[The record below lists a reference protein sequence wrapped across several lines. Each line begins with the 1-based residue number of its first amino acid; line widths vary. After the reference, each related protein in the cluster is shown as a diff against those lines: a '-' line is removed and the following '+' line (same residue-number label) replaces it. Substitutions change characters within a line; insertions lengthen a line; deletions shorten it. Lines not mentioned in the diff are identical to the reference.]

1 LTTDSYINTYKAIVA
16 AIQEAKN
23 IVITSHK
30 SPDGDSIGSSLAL
43 YHFIAALGKSS
54 VVCHPDKAPN
64 FLLWVEGAFDIVS
77 YEEQQD
83 EVIQKMHDADLIFCL
98 DFNSADRVG
107 KDMQPLLEK
116 ASAKKIMIDH
126 HMHPADF
133 CEIIV
138 SETSVCSTSQ
148 LIFELIDQSGN
159 GEMLNESIGVPIYL
173 GIMTDTGSFRF
184 PSVQARTHEILA
196 ALIRT
201 GIKHFEIHEKVY
213 DTNTVDRLQLR
224 GYALSEKLE
233 LIENYPVALISVTE
247 EELNRFHYQ
256 KGDTEGLV
264 NVALS
269 VDSIKVAAFFAEKD
283 GAVKISFRSKGDYY
297 VNELAND
304 HFEGGGHKYAAGGI
318 SYDSLENTINKFKS
332 LIPTYFK

>member
-1 LTTDSYINTYKAIVA
+1 MTTDSQTNTYKTIVA
-16 AIQEAKN
+16 AIKEAKN

-43 YHFIAALGKSS
+43 YHFIGALGKSS

-64 FLLWVEGAFDIVS
+64 FLRWVEGASDIVS
-77 YEEQQD
+77 FEEQQD
-83 EVIQKMHDADLIFCL
+83 EVIQKMRDADLVFCL
-98 DFNSADRVG
+98 DYNSADRLG
-107 KDMQPLLEK
+107 KDMQPLLEQ

-126 HMHPADF
+126 HLHPADF

-159 GEMLNESIGVPIYL
+159 SELLNESIGVPIYL

-283 GAVKISFRSKGDYY
+283 GAVKISFRSKGDYF

-318 SYDSLENTINKFKS
+318 SFDSLENTINKFKS

>member
-1 LTTDSYINTYKAIVA
+1 LTTDSHINTYKAIVA

-98 DFNSADRVG
+98 DYNSADRVG
-107 KDMQPLLEK
+107 KDMQPLLEQ

-283 GAVKISFRSKGDYY
+283 GAVKISFRSKGDYF

>member
-1 LTTDSYINTYKAIVA
+1 MTTDSQTNTFKAIVT
-16 AIQEAKN
+16 AIKEAKN

-43 YHFIAALGKSS
+43 YHFIGALGKSS

-64 FLLWVEGAFDIVS
+64 FLLWVEGALDIVS

-83 EVIQKMHDADLIFCL
+83 EVIQKMHNADLIFCL
-98 DFNSADRVG
+98 DYNSADRVG
-107 KDMQPLLEK
+107 KDMQTLLEQ

-133 CEIIV
+133 CEIII

-159 GEMLNESIGVPIYL
+159 SELLNESIGVPIYL

-247 EELNRFHYQ
+247 EELIRFHYQ

-283 GAVKISFRSKGDYY
+283 GAVKISFRSKGDYF

-318 SYDSLENTINKFKS
+318 SFDSLENTINKFKS

>member
-1 LTTDSYINTYKAIVA
+1 MTTDSQINTYKAIVT

-30 SPDGDSIGSSLAL
+30 SPDGDSVGSSLAL
-43 YHFIAALGKSS
+43 YHFIHALGKSS

-64 FLLWVEGAFDIVS
+64 FLLWVEGALDILS
-77 YEEQQD
+77 FEEQQD

-98 DFNSADRVG
+98 DYNSADRVG
-107 KDMQPLLEK
+107 KDMQPLLEQ

-133 CEIIV
+133 CAIIV

-148 LIFELIDQSGN
+148 LIYELIDQSGN
-159 GEMLNESIGVPIYL
+159 KALLNEHIGVPIYL

-196 ALIRT
+196 ELIRT
-201 GIKHFEIHEKVY
+201 GIKHYEIHEKVY

-318 SYDSLENTINKFKS
+318 SFDSLENTINKFKS
-332 LIPTYFK
+332 LMPTYFK

>member
-1 LTTDSYINTYKAIVA
+1 LTTDSHINTYKAIVA

-98 DFNSADRVG
+98 DYNSADRVG
-107 KDMQPLLEK
+107 KDMQPLLEQ

>member
-1 LTTDSYINTYKAIVA
+1 MTTDSQMNTYKAIVE

-43 YHFIAALGKSS
+43 YHFIQSLGKSS

-64 FLLWVEGAFDIVS
+64 FLLWVEGALDILS
-77 YEEQQD
+77 FEEQPD

-98 DFNSADRVG
+98 DYNSADRVG
-107 KDMQPLLEK
+107 KDIQPLLEQ

-133 CEIIV
+133 CAIIV

-148 LIFELIDQSGN
+148 LIYELIDQSGN
-159 GEMLNESIGVPIYL
+159 KGLLNEHIGVPIYL

-196 ALIRT
+196 ELIRS
-201 GIKHFEIHEKVY
+201 GIKHYEIHEKVY

-247 EELNRFHYQ
+247 DELNRFHYQ

-318 SYDSLENTINKFKS
+318 SFDSLENTINKFKS

>member
-1 LTTDSYINTYKAIVA
+1 MTTDSHINTYKAIVA

-98 DFNSADRVG
+98 DYNSADRVG
-107 KDMQPLLEK
+107 KDMQPLLEQ

-283 GAVKISFRSKGDYY
+283 GAVKISFRSKGDYF

>member
-1 LTTDSYINTYKAIVA
+1 MTTDSQTNTFKAIVT
-16 AIQEAKN
+16 AIKEAKN

-43 YHFIAALGKSS
+43 YHFIQSLGKSS

-64 FLLWVEGAFDIVS
+64 FLLWVEGALDIVS

-83 EVIQKMHDADLIFCL
+83 EVIQKMRDADLIFCL
-98 DFNSADRVG
+98 DYNSADRVG
-107 KDMQPLLEK
+107 KDMQTLLEQ

-148 LIFELIDQSGN
+148 LIFELIAQSGN
-159 GEMLNESIGVPIYL
+159 SELLNESIGVPIYL

-283 GAVKISFRSKGDYY
+283 GAVKISFRSKGDYF

-318 SYDSLENTINKFKS
+318 SFDSLENTINKFKS

>member
-1 LTTDSYINTYKAIVA
+1 MTTDSHINTYKAIVA

-283 GAVKISFRSKGDYY
+283 GAVKISFRSKGDYF

-332 LIPTYFK
+332 LMPTYFK